1 MTNLVGARKACWRY
15 GMMND
20 DLEKRPDGEFCV
32 IAHATRLT
40 RKLAGESM
48 RYFVASAAALAADFM
63 MLVGLTEFLKVNY
76 LVSAAVGFSVGLL
89 VNYVLSV
96 TWVFRERR
104 LENRWFEAFGFA
116 AVGLAGLALN
126 EGLMA
131 LFVESFG
138 LAYALAKIPA
148 TGVGFVF
155 NYGVRRVLLFTKG
168 RPSLAETAQAKS
180 ATAG

>member
-1 MTNLVGARKACWRY
+1 
-15 GMMND
+15 MND
-20 DLEKRPDGEFCV
+20 DPERRPGGDFGV
-32 IAHATRLT
+32 IAQATGLA

-76 LVSAAVGFSVGLL
+76 LISAAVGFSVGLL
-89 VNYVLSV
+89 INYVLSV

-104 LENRWFEAFGFA
+104 LKNRWFEALGFA

-131 LFVESFG
+131 LFVEGFG

-168 RPSLAETAQAKS
+168 TPSPAEAAQLKS